1 MTNRIQ
7 RRGIAVVATTVAVTT
22 VVAAACTQPAR
33 IETTSGGE
41 VASSVPASANALP
54 AGTMV
59 TARLDQSL
67 GTKSNKVGD
76 QFTATTTEAVMA
88 QNGQTVVPA
97 GAKVYGHVT
106 GLHSPTV
113 TGEQAV
119 IRLDFDSIAISGRR
133 YPFEASINSV
143 AVAGQTTGSTSAT
156 IKSAGVGAA
165 AGAAI
170 GAVLS
175 GGELDKI
182 VAGGLL
188 GAAAGTVI
196 SLGRGDVE
204 SVLPAGSTLTVR
216 STESVTIS

>member
-1 MTNRIQ
+1 MSNCIHHP
-7 RRGIAVVATTVAVTT
+7 ATL
-22 VVAAACTQPAR
+22 VAAAALLVSACAQPAR
-33 IETTSGGE
+33 IETTSGGD
-41 VASSVPASANALP
+41 VVTSAPANANTLP
-54 AGTMV
+54 AGATM

-76 QFTATTTEAVMA
+76 RFTATTTEAVTA
-88 QNGQTVVPA
+88 QNGQTVIPA

-119 IRLDFDSIAISGRR
+119 IRLDFDSLAVSGRS
-133 YPFEASINSV
+133 YPFKASINSV
-143 AVAGQTTGSTSAT
+143 APAGRTTGSTEATVRSA
-156 IKSAGVGAA
+156 AVGGA
-165 AGAAI
+165 AGAVL
-170 GAVLS
+170 GAVIS
-175 GGELDKI
+175 GGDLDKI

-204 SVLPAGSTLTVR
+204 SVLPAGSTLTVQA
-216 STESVTIS
+216 TETVALR

>member
-1 MTNRIQ
+1 MPNFIQGRRIAI
-7 RRGIAVVATTVAVTT
+7 GATAVLAV
-22 VVAAACTQPAR
+22 ACTQPAR
-33 IETTSGGE
+33 IETSASGD
-41 VASSVPASANALP
+41 VAPAVPASANTLP
-54 AGTMV
+54 AGSTM

-76 QFTATTTEAVMA
+76 QFTATTTQAVMA
-88 QNGQTVVPA
+88 QNGQTVVPS
-97 GAKVYGHVT
+97 GATVYGHVT

-133 YPFEASINSV
+133 YPFKASINSV

-156 IKSAGVGAA
+156 VKSAGVGAA
-165 AGAAI
+165 AGAAL

-182 VAGGLL
+182 ITGGLL

-204 SVLPAGSTLTVR
+204 AVLPAGSTLTVR
-216 STESVTIS
+216 STEAVAIT

>member
-1 MTNRIQ
+1 MAT
-7 RRGIAVVATTVAVTT
+7 VVA
-22 VVAAACTQPAR
+22 AAACTQPAR
-33 IETTSGGE
+33 IETSSGGE
-41 VASSVPASANALP
+41 VVSAAPASANSLP
-54 AGTMV
+54 AGTTM
-59 TARLDQSL
+59 TARLEQSL

-76 QFTATTTEAVMA
+76 QFTATTTEAVVA

-119 IRLDFDSIAISGRR
+119 IRLDFDSLAFSGRR
-133 YPFEASINSV
+133 YPFKASINSV
-143 AVAGQTTGSTSAT
+143 AVAGQTTGSTST
-156 IKSAGVGAA
+156 TVKSAGVGAA
-165 AGAAI
+165 AGAVL

-182 VAGGLL
+182 ITGGLL

-216 STESVTIS
+216 STEAVALR